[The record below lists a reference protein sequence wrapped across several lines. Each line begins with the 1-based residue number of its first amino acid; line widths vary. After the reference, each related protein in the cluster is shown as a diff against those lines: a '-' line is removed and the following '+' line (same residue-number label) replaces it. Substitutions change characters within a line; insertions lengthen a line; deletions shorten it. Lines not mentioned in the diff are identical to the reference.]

1 MNPFIIKA
9 HCVPQ
14 QPIAGSG
21 ATLSAVQARLA
32 ADSERPIRIVSAPT
46 GSGKTYGFVRQIE
59 DRRRSVLF
67 IVPTQALAHNVK
79 EELDS
84 KGLPAAVWDAHQ
96 STRARAAGEKVWS
109 WRRADLRRHGVSAGA
124 GGMILA
130 TLEAFHGIF
139 QGWAARAGVTTLS
152 PMTILD
158 EVDEVVFD
166 EAHLLNERAFGF
178 LMGWAALIGHAFWM
192 NADQTGRRTRLTLLS
207 ATHSKLKDTLIW
219 QDSTAGIPPAWI
231 EVLEEQVIDRSDD
244 GGWPCECRPI
254 HGDIAVT
261 VHEASAIRDRIELI
275 PDLLARYPGQQVMLI
290 HDSVARL
297 DLDEGLINQV
307 REAAGL
313 PHEQVHVVSGQDRHL
328 ARTAGSAGFSA
339 GAQIPDSARLIIGTS
354 AIEVGI
360 SLKNVRALVTDS
372 GRDAATLIQRIGRV
386 ARGKDDGEVHV
397 VAGGRGERGTA
408 GPHILQ
414 LRGLQGRVSVTDFV
428 RQFGD
433 LKPFNAKRAG
443 ELGSAYFSM
452 LRRLDLPTG
461 KAFAG
466 LFEQIDA
473 EHGRRPIRPH
483 SLLNAVR
490 KGIGDFKEK
499 HPNNNRL
506 DALEAWLHEIDH
518 TLQDLRGFSP
528 TVMVRFHAN
537 DPQSQAAPYDLGFVE
552 AYLGLPN
559 FYDGET
565 LCYQGSRDLCMR
577 EKPEPR
583 PVHVLTPV
591 GRDTIPEVWSA
602 DLLPKKYAEL
612 VNKELRDKLRDSELA
627 RLIRDFV
634 RRSGLVVLDPKVSG
648 LDHLHHSGSIV
659 M

>member
-1 MNPFIIKA
+1 MNQFIIKA

-14 QPIAGSG
+14 QAIAGSSG
-21 ATLSAVQARLA
+21 SLSAVQAKLA
-32 ADSERPIRIVSAPT
+32 TDSERPVRIVSAPT

-59 DRRRSVLF
+59 DRGRSVLF

-79 EELDS
+79 EELES
-84 KGLPAAVWDAHQ
+84 KDLPVAVWDAHQ
-96 STRARAAGEKVWS
+96 STRARTAGEKAWS
-109 WRRADLRRHGVSAGA
+109 WRRADLRRHGASAGA

-130 TLEAFHGIF
+130 TVEAFHGIL

-192 NADQTGRRTRLTLLS
+192 NADQPGRRTRLTLLS
-207 ATHSKLKDTLIW
+207 ATHSKLKDTLIR
-219 QDSTAGIPPAWI
+219 QDSTAGIPHAWV
-231 EVLEEQVIDRSDD
+231 EVLEEQVVDRGDD
-244 GGWPCECRPI
+244 DVWPCDCRPI
-254 HGDIAVT
+254 HGDILVT
-261 VHEASAIRDRIELI
+261 VHDEASAIRDRIELV

-313 PHEQVHVVSGQDRHL
+313 PHEEVHVVSGQDRHL
-328 ARTAGSAGFSA
+328 ARTAGSAGFSS
-339 GAQIPDSARLIIGTS
+339 GAQIPDNARLIIGTS

-397 VAGGRGERGTA
+397 VAGGRGERSTSRQ
-408 GPHILQ
+408 HILQ
-414 LRGLQGRVSVTDFV
+414 LRGFQGWISVTDFV
-428 RQFGD
+428 RQFSE
-433 LKPFNAKRAG
+433 LKPFNAKRAA

-452 LRRLDLPTG
+452 LTRLDPHTG
-461 KAFAG
+461 KALTA

-473 EHGRRPIRPH
+473 EHGRRLPH
-483 SLLNAVR
+483 SQLNAVR
-490 KGIGDFKEK
+490 KGIADFKEG
-499 HPNNNRL
+499 HPNDKNL
-506 DALEAWLHEIDH
+506 DALEAWLDEIDH

-528 TVMVRFHAN
+528 TVLVRFHAN
-537 DPQSQAAPYDLGFVE
+537 DPESQAAPYDLGFVE
-552 AYLGLPN
+552 SYLGLPD
-559 FYDGET
+559 FYDGEI
-565 LCYQGSRDLCMR
+565 LCYEGPRDLCMR
-577 EKPEPR
+577 ETPEPR

-591 GRDTIPEVWSA
+591 GRHTIPEVSSA
-602 DLLPKKYAEL
+602 ELLPKRYAEL
-612 VNKELRDKLRDSELA
+612 VRKELRDTLRNGELA
-627 RLIRDFV
+627 KLINDFV
-634 RRSGLVVLDPKVSG
+634 RRTGLVVLDPKVSG
-648 LDHLHHSGSIV
+648 LEHSHHYGSMV